1 MTQPVLGQNP
11 EDLFDILRGVAALT
25 QNRVVA
31 RMAATV
37 AKHPRPDLAIAF
49 NHKQIGSKLWLRD
62 MLGECI
68 GARIDGIWILG
79 GWHGVL
85 AAILQ
90 DDARLDCGKITTI
103 DIDPGCVTVAQTLNA
118 PALAA
123 GRFEALT
130 ADMNALDYAKAPE
143 LIVNTSCEHL
153 PDVGEW
159 RAKIPAGRLV
169 LLQSNDYFREP
180 DHVSCVAD
188 LAAFRAQ
195 AGLSEVIFAGERETK
210 NYTRFMLIGRT

>member
-11 EDLFDILRGVAALT
+11 EDLFDILRGIAALT

-37 AKHPRPDLAIAF
+37 ARHPRADLAIAF

-62 MLGECI
+62 MLAEHTG
-68 GARIDGIWILG
+68 GRIDGIWILG

-103 DIDPGCVTVAQTLNA
+103 DLDPGCKAVAETLNA

-123 GRFEALT
+123 GRFEALI
-130 ADMNALDYAKAPE
+130 ADMNTLDYAKAPE
-143 LIVNTSCEHL
+143 MIVNTSCEHL
-153 PDVGEW
+153 PDVKGW

-169 LLQSNDYFREP
+169 LLQSNNYFREP

-195 AGLSEVIFAGERETK
+195 VGLSEVIFAGDRETK